1 MSAATPLPKQG
12 DVFFDARGADRALRL
27 SRHPDAGVVVL
38 SLWNGG
44 VCQGTFRMPA
54 DQIAAF
60 AETLLSAAPEARPRL
75 PQTGQ
80 YEPPAER
87 QEPVPG
93 GRSPQHEPPAE
104 RQESSPGGPYEP
116 PPAERY
122 EPSPGGQYEP
132 PAAERYEPQP
142 AGRYEPGPGVQYAP
156 YEPQPAGRYEPE
168 PAGRRAPEPVDGYD
182 LPPAGSHEP
191 PTVP

>member
-1 MSAATPLPKQG
+1 MSAATPLPRQG
-12 DVFFDARGADRALRL
+12 DVFFDSRGDDRALRL

-80 YEPPAER
+80 YEPPTQPHESG
-87 QEPVPG
+87 PG
-93 GRSPQHEPPAE
+93 GRYPQ
-104 RQESSPGGPYEP
+104 YEP
-116 PPAERY
+116 PPPERP

-132 PAAERYEPQP
+132 PPAERHEPQP
-142 AGRYEPGPGVQYAP
+142 AGRYEP
-156 YEPQPAGRYEPE
+156 
-168 PAGRRAPEPVDGYD
+168 
-182 LPPAGSHEP
+182 
-191 PTVP
+191 

>member
-12 DVFFDARGADRALRL
+12 DVFFDSRGADRALRL

-44 VCQGTFRMPA
+44 VCQGTFRMPV

-60 AETLLSAAPEARPRL
+60 AETLLSVAPEARPRF

-80 YEPPAER
+80 YEPPAEQR
-87 QEPVPG
+87 EPGPG
-93 GRSPQHEPPAE
+93 GPYPQYEPPPAE
-104 RQESSPGGPYEP
+104 RHEPSPGGQYEP

-122 EPSPGGQYEP
+122 EP
-132 PAAERYEPQP
+132 QP
-142 AGRYEPGPGVQYAP
+142 EGRYEPGPGVQYAP

-168 PAGRRAPEPVDGYD
+168 PAGRRGPESVDGYGQ
-182 LPPAGSHEP
+182 PPAGSHEP
-191 PTVP
+191 PTIP